1 MRILFSKGEILMKK
15 IYRMENLEC
24 ASCAAKMEDA
34 ISKLEGVNSV
44 SISFISQKLTID
56 ADEELLPKIMK
67 KAVKIISK
75 IEPDCEIIL

>member
-1 MRILFSKGEILMKK
+1 MRTEFSKGEILMKK
-15 IYRMENLEC
+15 IYKMENLEC

-34 ISKLEGVNSV
+34 ISKLEGVDSV
-44 SISFISQKLTID
+44 SISFISQKMTID

-75 IEPDCEIIL
+75 IEPDCEVIL

>member
-1 MRILFSKGEILMKK
+1 MRTEFSKGEILMKK
-15 IYRMENLEC
+15 IYNMENLEC
-24 ASCAAKMEDA
+24 ASCAAKMENA
-34 ISKLEGVNSV
+34 ISKLEGVNSA

-75 IEPDCEIIL
+75 IEPDCEVIL